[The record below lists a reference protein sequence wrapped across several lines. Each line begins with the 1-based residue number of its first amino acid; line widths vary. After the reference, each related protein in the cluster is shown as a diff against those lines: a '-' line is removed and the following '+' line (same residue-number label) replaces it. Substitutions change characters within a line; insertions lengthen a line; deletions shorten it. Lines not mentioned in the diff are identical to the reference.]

1 MALTAYCKKCD
12 REVPAG
18 DMCPRCGTR
27 LGKTSAHAVWCLER
41 TPVRDWMCWNAVMR
55 VLLPAGLAVLLLVL
69 LLEGLSGG
77 IAAVEAMLASGL
89 LPVLAMLLGTA
100 ILLVGLFLL
109 LQGRELA
116 DYTIDNRGV
125 HETVYLPD
133 PTPLKLLARLRSPA
147 LLREADTSGSVTV
160 LRLSRKDL
168 AWRDVARIQLWP
180 ESCRVLVYAPSRW
193 LRVAVT
199 CTPFTWDD
207 TMALI
212 RNKLGRKKKV
222 LLPPSLVVAAPPARR
237 AARSQVRIVPEVEEA
252 IEQLRM
258 EEAPAFPEPEA
269 DATPSVPDDFAEETG
284 QEQGG
289 AP

>member
-1 MALTAYCKKCD
+1 MALTAYCKKCG
-12 REVPAG
+12 REVEPG
-18 DMCPRCGTR
+18 EVCSRCGSR
-27 LGKTSAHAVWCLER
+27 LGKNAAHAAWCVER
-41 TPVRDWMCWNAVMR
+41 TPVKDWMCWNRVMR
-55 VLLPAGLAVLLLVL
+55 LLLPGMLVLAAAVL
-69 LLEGLSGG
+69 LLEGFSGG
-77 IAAVEAMLASGL
+77 IPAVERLLASGFL
-89 LPVLAMLLGTA
+89 TVLGILLGTVV
-100 ILLVGLFLL
+100 LLVFLVLLF
-109 LQGRELA
+109 QGKELT
-116 DYTIDNRGV
+116 DYVVDSRGV
-125 HETVYLPD
+125 HETRYLPD

-269 DATPSVPDDFAEETG
+269 DAPPVLPDDFADETSR
-284 QEQGG
+284 EQGG